1 MNIINLLLLY
11 VMYNKSFVVLGK
23 ELRKLLLG
31 KASKEEMKKEAIERL
46 KMLNVHKNVLNEF
59 IIENILNKSE
69 GKNGILYWLSDKE
82 QEKVKEYEEKWN
94 VLVYHVI
101 KTYTLDLGILY
112 DLLYITNKKEYWE
125 DERKRLKNEL
135 VLSHTIGPFEESGDI
150 VVKQV
155 NGGVV
160 RAY

>member
-1 MNIINLLLLY
+1 
-11 VMYNKSFVVLGK
+11 
-23 ELRKLLLG
+23 
-31 KASKEEMKKEAIERL
+31 
-46 KMLNVHKNVLNEF
+46 MLNVHKNVLNEF